1 MLRHSSGVCSKVKLL
16 QSLCS
21 ESFQQG
27 TTNETLALRP
37 KSTVS
42 RTRNIEKSEPSK
54 VRHEFLDGEVQPS
67 TVISSVSSCFR
78 SIQYCD
84 AERQILENWDPK
96 QLVNIFVFDFETT
109 SVCRENGRIV
119 EVAFR
124 DSSGGSNSCFH
135 TLVNPDQYVPNSH
148 IHGITTNMVNRPE
161 VPRMNDLIPILM
173 HYVRSRQ
180 QSPDIICLFIA
191 HNARCFDVPFMINEF
206 SRCSMDIPSN
216 WLFLDTLPLARQL
229 MKLNGSRQYS
239 LQALRE
245 HFDIQ
250 SIDGMHRAM
259 SDVNLLSA
267 ILEKMT
273 VEMKLTIPDLLEK
286 SFQAQDIIDS
296 MKNKKKR

>member
-1 MLRHSSGVCSKVKLL
+1 MISGAMCFSFLRFPRCRIQTLPHFRPTYVDCLSVNFQMLRHSSGVCSKVKLL

-161 VPRMNDLIPILM
+161 VPRYIIL
-173 HYVRSRQ
+173 
-180 QSPDIICLFIA
+180 
-191 HNARCFDVPFMINEF
+191 
-206 SRCSMDIPSN
+206 
-216 WLFLDTLPLARQL
+216 
-229 MKLNGSRQYS
+229 K
-239 LQALRE
+239 
-245 HFDIQ
+245 
-250 SIDGMHRAM
+250 
-259 SDVNLLSA
+259 
-267 ILEKMT
+267 
-273 VEMKLTIPDLLEK
+273 
-286 SFQAQDIIDS
+286 
-296 MKNKKKR
+296 